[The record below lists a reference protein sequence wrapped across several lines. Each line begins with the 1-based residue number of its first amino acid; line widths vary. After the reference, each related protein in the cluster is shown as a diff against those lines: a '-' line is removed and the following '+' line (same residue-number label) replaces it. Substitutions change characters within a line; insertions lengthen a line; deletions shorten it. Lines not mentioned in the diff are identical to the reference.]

1 MVQRLAILAG
11 MSAAM
16 TVCAQPA
23 SDTLTRDGVERFE
36 AAYEAWDAAGFIAA
50 AELFRRASTN
60 APTNSINFYWQGVAQ
75 FHLMLQLEYA
85 PGSETNKTAI
95 EDARETAL
103 DALVIAV
110 KLNQKDAESHALLGT
125 LFGMKIGGNL
135 FRAARL
141 GPRVMKHQK
150 RALEYGKDDP
160 RVQYLLGMG
169 QFHTAKKNKGWEEAL
184 ATLETAEKLYEKE
197 SQTEAGPL
205 DPRWGW
211 SSCLTFI
218 GRCHE
223 LLGQPAKAAE
233 YYRKALQ
240 LHPAD
245 HVAQAGLQRVMNA
258 Q

>member
-1 MVQRLAILAG
+1 MVRLFTLLLCG
-11 MSAAM
+11 SAL
-16 TVCAQPA
+16 VPGRAQPA
-23 SDTLTRDGVERFE
+23 PDALTQAGVEEFK
-36 AAYEAWDAAGFIAA
+36 AAYEAWDAARFAAA
-50 AELFRRASTN
+50 AELFRQASTN
-60 APTNSINFYWQGVAQ
+60 APANPTNFYWQGVAQ

-85 PGSETNKTAI
+85 PGSETNTAAI
-95 EDARETAL
+95 EAAREAAL

-110 KLNQKDAESHALLGT
+110 KLDGEDAESHALLGT
-125 LFGMKIGGNL
+125 LYGMKIGGNL

-150 RALEYGKDDP
+150 QALEYGENNP
-160 RVQYLLGMG
+160 RVHYLLGMG
-169 QFHTAKKNKGWEEAL
+169 QFHTSNKAKEWEEAL
-184 ATLETAEKLYEKE
+184 ATLETAEQLFDKE
-197 SQTEAGPL
+197 SKVEAGPL

-233 YYRKALQ
+233 YYREALQ

-245 HVAQAGLQRVMNA
+245 HVAEAGLRRVTNK